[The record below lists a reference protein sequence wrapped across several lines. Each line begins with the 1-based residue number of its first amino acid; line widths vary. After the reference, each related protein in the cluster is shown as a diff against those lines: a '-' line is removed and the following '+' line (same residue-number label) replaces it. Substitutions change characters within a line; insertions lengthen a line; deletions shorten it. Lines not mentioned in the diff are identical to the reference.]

1 MKLIIREYM
10 TAEGINPFRRWLN
23 ALDVSIRA
31 RVQARIFRFE
41 TGNLGDHKSIGS
53 GVWEARLPFG
63 AGYRVYFGKE
73 RQTVILLLL
82 GGDKASQRKDIGL
95 AQRYWADYLE
105 MMHHGKDE

>member
-1 MKLIIREYM
+1 MKLIVREYV

-23 ALDVSIRA
+23 ALDVSVRA

-41 TGNLGDHKSIGS
+41 T
-53 GVWEARLPFG
+53 
-63 AGYRVYFGKE
+63 
-73 RQTVILLLL
+73 
-82 GGDKASQRKDIGL
+82 GDKASQRKDIGL